1 MRNTLPTV
9 AATVFAVFLA
19 SALLITFTSFGVPR
33 AAAEPTPEKLVYTVR
48 GLGTLGGT
56 QSIAR
61 DINDSGQVAGQS
73 QNASGGNQGFYWQED
88 QGIKPIGTLGGLTS
102 PARGINK
109 SGQVVGFSRISA
121 LNTDTRVRAYVA
133 QNGLPTPLGT
143 LTGLSNNGTLIEF
156 SNSEAWHINDHGVAV
171 GRSFNSAIEGRAV
184 LWENGAIKNVGGDHL
199 KTPYSEA
206 WSINNFGQVVGEA
219 GVADQRAKAFL
230 FDNNTN
236 EVTDIDA
243 SIDHSVFPYS
253 EAMGI
258 NDHGQV
264 VGWSYRTQIP
274 EPEGRAF
281 LYEKNEDGT
290 ATAQSLDPLE
300 GHAYSRARDIDEPDE
315 SDESGRVVGWS
326 RGTIG
331 TDREKFSA
339 TIWEDGEVTDL
350 NKLIPASSRWRLTN
364 NGISGWKLV
373 DAYAI
378 NESGQIVGSGYKD
391 GKEEPNQIQ
400 AFLLTPDT
408 TAPKINCG
416 TADTVWHSQ
425 DVPISCTASD
435 NGVGLKDPAD
445 ASFTLTTSVEAG
457 TETADAPTGS
467 REVCDAASN
476 CATAGPVGGN
486 MVDKKAPDTT
496 ASSGSYNEGDW
507 TNQSVT
513 VTLEASDGGSGVQ
526 RTEYNLDGAGYLTYE
541 AGGILVSNEGQHNI
555 LYKSTDNVDNAEF
568 PAKDFSINIDNT
580 SPEITGSRSP
590 ASNANGWN
598 NTDVTVHFACADAL
612 SGLAS
617 DCPADVVMGEGEDQS
632 VTRDISDEA
641 GNSASATVGD
651 INVDETAPTV
661 DVTGVGDGATY
672 ILGSVPAADCSTTDG
687 LSGVDRQ
694 ATLNVTGGP
703 LGSITATCDG
713 ALDRAGNPGSA
724 GVTYDVIYDFD
735 GFFSPVDDLPVLN
748 RVKAGSAIPVKFSL
762 GGDQGLDIFAEADG
776 SSFPRSEPIPC
787 GSTDPVDRVE
797 QTVTASSSGLTY
809 DATTGLYTYVW
820 KTSRG
825 WTGCRQLVVRLD
837 DGREYTANFQF
848 LK

>member
-1 MRNTLPTV
+1 ML
-9 AATVFAVFLA
+9 AATACA
-19 SALLITFTSFGVPR
+19 ALLVSVLSLGYVGIDARP
-33 AAAEPTPEKLVYTVR
+33 AAAANITYTAEILSGFEATEGLSIARGVNTSGQVVGQSPKRFPGVTPPLQSRAFFWDGGSIED
-48 GLGTLGGT
+48 LGTLGGL
-56 QSIAR
+56 SGAAR
-61 DINDSGQVAGQS
+61 GINDEGQIVGFSRPLDTTNQQAFVTKRATDGTTKLEALGALQDFPSSEAFAINEPEQIGESGEIVGRSFLPTSGVIRSGRAFLYRKNENGVMVMDNLGVLSSAEDSYSEAWAINDSGQVVGESGTDENHGKAFLY
-73 QNASGGNQGFYWQED
+73 SGG
-88 QGIKPIGTLGGLTS
+88 IMK
-102 PARGINK
+102 
-109 SGQVVGFSRISA
+109 
-121 LNTDTRVRAYVA
+121 
-133 QNGLPTPLGT
+133 PLGT
-143 LTGLSNNGTLIEF
+143 LDGQL
-156 SNSEAWHINDHGVAV
+156 
-171 GRSFNSAIEGRAV
+171 
-184 LWENGAIKNVGGDHL
+184 
-199 KTPYSEA
+199 YSEA
-206 WSINNFGQVVGEA
+206 FGI
-219 GVADQRAKAFL
+219 
-230 FDNNTN
+230 DN
-236 EVTDIDA
+236 
-243 SIDHSVFPYS
+243 
-253 EAMGI
+253 
-258 NDHGQV
+258 
-264 VGWSYRTQIP
+264 
-274 EPEGRAF
+274 
-281 LYEKNEDGT
+281 
-290 ATAQSLDPLE
+290 
-300 GHAYSRARDIDEPDE
+300 
-315 SDESGRVVGWS
+315 
-326 RGTIG
+326 
-331 TDREKFSA
+331 
-339 TIWEDGEVTDL
+339 
-350 NKLIPASSRWRLTN
+350 
-364 NGISGWKLV
+364 
-373 DAYAI
+373 
-378 NESGQIVGSGYKD
+378 SGQIVGWSYNSRTPVQGQAFIYRDGEMEKLGTLPNDSYSMARAIDEHGRVVGQSLDASGRNRAFLWEDGVMTDLNTLIPADPSLRLLDAYAISESGKIVGSAIKD
-391 GKEEPNQIQ
+391 GVVRP
-400 AFLLTPDT
+400 FVLTPDIT
-408 TAPKINCG
+408 GPKIECG
-416 TADTVWHSQ
+416 TADGLWHEE
-425 DVPISCTASD
+425 DVSISCTASD
-435 NGVGLKDPAD
+435 DGVGLADPAD
-445 ASFTLTTSVEAG
+445 DSFTLTTNVSEG

-526 RTEYNLDGAGYLTYE
+526 RTEYNLDSAGYLTYE

-598 NTDVTVHFACADAL
+598 NTDVTVHFACADAM

-661 DVTGVGDGATY
+661 DVTGVSDGATY

-687 LSGVDRQ
+687 LSGVDQQ

-713 ALDRAGNPGSA
+713 ALDRAGNAGSA

-797 QTVTASSSGLTY
+797 QTVTTNSSGLTY
-809 DATTGLYTYVW
+809 DAETGLYTYVW
-820 KTSRG
+820 RTSRG

-837 DGREYTANFQF
+837 DGKEYTANFEF
-848 LK
+848 SR

>member
-1 MRNTLPTV
+1 M
-9 AATVFAVFLA
+9 FAVFLA
-19 SALLITFTSFGVPR
+19 SALLITCTSFGVPR

-61 DINDSGQVAGQS
+61 DINDSGQVVGQS
-73 QNASGGNQGFYWQED
+73 QNASGENRGFYWEEG
-88 QGIKPIGTLGGLTS
+88 QGIKPIDALGGPTS

-109 SGQVVGFSRISA
+109 DGKVVGFSRISR
-121 LNTDTRVRAYVA
+121 LNTDTRVRAYDA
-133 QNGLPTPLGT
+133 QNGLPTSLGT
-143 LTGLSNNGTLIEF
+143 LTGLSNDGTRIEF

-184 LWENGAIKNVGGDHL
+184 LWENGALTNVGGDYL

-206 WSINNFGQVVGEA
+206 WSINNNDQVVGEA
-219 GVADQRAKAFL
+219 GAADQKAKAFL

-236 EVTDIDA
+236 EVTNIDA

-264 VGWSYRTQIP
+264 VGWSYRVQNP
-274 EPEGRAF
+274 DPEGRAF

-315 SDESGRVVGWS
+315 PDESGRIVGWS

-350 NKLIPASSRWRLTN
+350 NKLIPASSRWRRN
-364 NGISGWKLV
+364 EKGEIEGWKLV

-378 NESGQIVGSGYKD
+378 NKSGQIVGSAYKD

-416 TADTVWHSQ
+416 TADTVWHSE

-435 NGVGLKDPAD
+435 NGVGLADPAD

-457 TETADAPTGS
+457 TETDDAQTGT
-467 REVCDAASN
+467 REVCDAADN

-496 ASSGSYNEGDW
+496 SSSGSYNEGDW
-507 TNQSVT
+507 TNQTVT
-513 VTLEASDGGSGVQ
+513 VTLDATDGGSGVQ
-526 RTEYNLDGAGYLTYE
+526 GTEYDLDDAGNLPYE
-541 AGGILVSNEGQHNI
+541 GGGILVSGEGPHEI
-555 LYKSTDNVDNAEF
+555 SYKSTDNVGNVES
-568 PAKDFSINIDNT
+568 PAKNFSVNIDNT
-580 SPEITGSRSP
+580 SPEITGSRTP

-598 NTDVTVHFACADAL
+598 DTDVTVHFACSDAL

-617 DCPADVVMGEGEDQS
+617 DCPADVVLGEGQGQS

-661 DVTGVGDGATY
+661 DVTGVSDGATY
-672 ILGSVPAADCSTTDG
+672 ILGSVPVADCSTTDG

-694 ATLNVTGGP
+694 ATLDVTGGP

-713 ALDRAGNPGSA
+713 ATDRAGNPGSA
-724 GVTYDVIYDFD
+724 SVTYNVIYDFD
-735 GFFSPVDDLPVLN
+735 GFFSPVDNVPVLN
-748 RVKAGSAIPVKFSL
+748 LAKAGSGIPLKFSL
-762 GGDQGLDIFAEADG
+762 GGNQGLDIFAEENG
-776 SSFPRSEPIPC
+776 SSFPKSGPIPC
-787 GSTDPVDRVE
+787 GSKAPVDAVE
-797 QTVTASSSGLTY
+797 QTVTATSSGLTY

-820 KTSRG
+820 KTRRD
-825 WTGCRQLVVRLD
+825 WTGCRQLVVKLD
-837 DGREYTANFQF
+837 DGKEYRANFEF
-848 LK
+848 F